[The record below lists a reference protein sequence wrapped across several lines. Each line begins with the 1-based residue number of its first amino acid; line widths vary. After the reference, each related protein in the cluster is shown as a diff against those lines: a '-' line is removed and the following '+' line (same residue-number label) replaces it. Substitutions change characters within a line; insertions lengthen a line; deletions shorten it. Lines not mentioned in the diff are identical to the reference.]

1 MHSEDQIFTSKD
13 KYLRRSA
20 SIWGKGVCFH
30 HGREL
35 LHLFPNQL
43 TRTTS
48 TSARRANYGMHPFVR
63 CALLMAEREQK
74 ALSGE
79 ETEQTYSLK
88 KKKKKKVKVAVV
100 PRQKPVNEWG
110 V

>member
-1 MHSEDQIFTSKD
+1 
-13 KYLRRSA
+13 
-20 SIWGKGVCFH
+20 
-30 HGREL
+30 
-35 LHLFPNQL
+35 
-43 TRTTS
+43 
-48 TSARRANYGMHPFVR
+48 MHPFVR

-74 ALSGE
+74 APSGE
-79 ETEQTYSLK
+79 ETEQTYSL